1 MSEETGTWDP
11 KFLRFPQTS
20 RKEKLLAAISS
31 RASLTPTTRTRQKEL
46 WGGGLGGTFRVSC
59 PLHGQQLVSTRR
71 PCRGN
76 AGLHSGSYV
85 FPIIQCGFRRIV
97 GDTSCQEPGEPDPGG
112 SRQHETGC
120 PRGLGSFV
128 AARPHKRTGRK
139 TVYGPKDVCP
149 DFLEL

>member
-1 MSEETGTWDP
+1 MSEETGSWDP
-11 KFLRFPQTS
+11 KFLRFLQTS
-20 RKEKLLAAISS
+20 QKEKLLAAISS
-31 RASLTPTTRTRQKEL
+31 RASLTPTTRTRRKEL
-46 WGGGLGGTFRVSC
+46 WGGGLGTFRVSC
-59 PLHGQQLVSTRR
+59 PLHSQQLVSTRR
-71 PCRGN
+71 PCRGDD
-76 AGLHSGSYV
+76 GLHSGSFV

-139 TVYGPKDVCP
+139 TVYGPKDMCP
-149 DFLEL
+149 YFLEL